1 MEEDSQPPLTY
12 ESKGGAKNLFFFR
25 LKKPLE
31 MLSES
36 VALDHNCD
44 RSNVI
49 SKRSCYCLL
58 NKSTIDLKYI
68 LLREWFGGSA
78 IKSTCHR
85 TQVQFQ
91 EPFLGG
97 SQ

>member
-49 SKRSCYCLL
+49 KYPHDKQKIMLL
-58 NKSTIDLKYI
+58 S
-68 LLREWFGGSA
+68 S
-78 IKSTCHR
+78 
-85 TQVQFQ
+85 
-91 EPFLGG
+91 
-97 SQ
+97 